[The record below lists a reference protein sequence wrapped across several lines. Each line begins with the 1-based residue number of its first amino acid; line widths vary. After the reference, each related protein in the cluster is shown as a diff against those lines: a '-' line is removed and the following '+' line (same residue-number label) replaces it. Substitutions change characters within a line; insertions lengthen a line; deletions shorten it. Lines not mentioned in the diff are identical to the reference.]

1 MRVKSLV
8 NVRIYEGTNERDVLF
23 GPSVDDAIV
32 NMDTYNE
39 AHTGRFRVDTSSSL
53 SLGLGA
59 LQNCRGLFI
68 RTTGDFDL
76 TLNGAAA
83 PLQVR
88 RRTAAT
94 ATEPVSFYFDG
105 VVTSAS
111 ITNTSASAVLN
122 GYFAMWGDQT

>member
-23 GPSVDDAIV
+23 GPSVDDATV
-32 NMDTYNE
+32 NMDSYNE
-39 AHTGRFRVDTSSSL
+39 SHSGRFRVDASGSL

-59 LQNCRGLFI
+59 LQACRGVFI
-68 RTTGDFDL
+68 RATGDFDL
-76 TLNGAAA
+76 TLNGSAT
-83 PLQVR
+83 PMQIR
-88 RRTAAT
+88 RRTGAT
-94 ATEPVSFYFDG
+94 ASESVSVYLDC

-111 ITNTSASAVLN
+111 ITNTSSTTVLN

>member
-23 GPSVDDAIV
+23 GPSVDDAVV

-39 AHTGRFRVDTSSSL
+39 SHSGRFRVDASGTL

-59 LQNCRGLFI
+59 LQACRGMFI
-68 RTTGDFDL
+68 RATGDFDL
-76 TLNGAAA
+76 TLNGGAS
-83 PLQVR
+83 PLQIR

-111 ITNTSASAVLN
+111 IVNPSASTVLN

>member
-39 AHTGRFRVDTSSSL
+39 SHSGRFRVDATGSL

-59 LQNCRGLFI
+59 LQACRGIFI
-68 RTTGDFDL
+68 RATGDFDL
-76 TLNGAAA
+76 TLNGLAS
-83 PLQVR
+83 PLQIR

-94 ATEPVSFYFDG
+94 ATEQISFYFDG
-105 VVTSAS
+105 IVTSAS
-111 ITNTSASAVLN
+111 ITNPSPTAVLN